1 MGDSGVGFKCLSEKR
16 DAAPIRQRGR
26 LRLKPC
32 HDDAVRLSTGHVAL
46 DPNLTHRTKRR
57 SMADSDPNPFAAP
70 AGGTLLDVSES
81 VARTAWAIRLRL
93 FLMMFL
99 QYFIQGS
106 YLPVVSVYVQDAL
119 GFTARE
125 VGYFGAALAVG
136 PLFASFLVGQLVDR
150 HYATQYVL
158 AASHL
163 AGGALMLL
171 LYTQDAFWP
180 VVILGTLYSVLYF
193 PSLMLTNSLA
203 FAHLKDRDREFPL
216 VRLWGT
222 IGFVLP
228 AWAVEIYWLAGLT
241 GDQLDHAR
249 GVVFLFA
256 GIAGLVMAVYSLTLP
271 HTPPTRQAESFAP
284 GVVIGML
291 RRRDFAVLVGIS
303 FVVALVHKFY
313 FVWNSP
319 FIKYILAGRGAYE
332 QRISSIGQ
340 IFEVLV
346 MAGLGLMIKRIG
358 FKWTFVAGATAYA
371 ARCLMFTIATS
382 FADQFSIAITLTCL
396 GQALHGFCFA
406 CSLAAAFIFVDRRS
420 PPDVRGSMQNFY
432 GTFVLGLGLF
442 VGGIVSGNV
451 GQYFTSEAAGEKV
464 RNWQGIW
471 LSCGALAVACVVGL
485 IVLFPRETEKQ
496 EPAADPS

>member
-1 MGDSGVGFKCLSEKR
+1 MPESERNPYAAPDAESLTKAGDS
-16 DAAPIRQRGR
+16 
-26 LRLKPC
+26 
-32 HDDAVRLSTGHVAL
+32 
-46 DPNLTHRTKRR
+46 
-57 SMADSDPNPFAAP
+57 
-70 AGGTLLDVSES
+70 
-81 VARTAWAIRLRL
+81 TAHTTWAIRFRL

-119 GFTARE
+119 GFSSKE

-150 HYATQYVL
+150 HFATQYVL

-163 AGGALMLL
+163 AGGVVMLL
-171 LYTQDAFWP
+171 LYWQQEFWP

-203 FAHLKDRDREFPL
+203 FTHLKDRDREFPF
-216 VRLWGT
+216 VRLFGT

-228 AWAVEIYWLAGLT
+228 AFAVEVLWLRGLAG
-241 GDQLDHAR
+241 DELDHAR

-256 GIAGLVMAVYSLTLP
+256 GVVGVVMALYSLTLP
-271 HTPPTRQAESFAP
+271 HTPPARQAESFAP
-284 GVVIGML
+284 GVVLGML
-291 RRRDFAVLVGIS
+291 RRRDFAVLVGVS
-303 FVVALVHKFY
+303 FFVALVHKFY

-319 FIKYILAGRGAYE
+319 FIKYVLAGRGAYE

-346 MAGLGLMIKRIG
+346 MAALGLMIKRIG

-371 ARCLMFTIATS
+371 ARCLVFTLAIEFT
-382 FADQFSIAITLTCL
+382 DQFPIAITLTCL

-451 GQYFTSEAAGEKV
+451 GEYFTSEALGEKV
-464 RNWQGIW
+464 HNWQGIW
-471 LSCGALAVACVVGL
+471 LSCGALAAACVVGL
-485 IVLFPRETEKQ
+485 IVLFPREPKETV
-496 EPAADPS
+496 AA